1 MGNSENLKHN
11 FIFLFNKQL
20 VNYFLTIIDVF
31 NPLNQ
36 SGGSTDKSTL
46 SEIINTDANPAN
58 ANIKTTEAGT
68 KTQIRVP

>member
-1 MGNSENLKHN
+1 MGNTENLKHY

-36 SGGSTDKSTL
+36 SGDS
-46 SEIINTDANPAN
+46 DANPAN
-58 ANIKTTEAGT
+58 ANIKTTEAGA